1 MSQTNAIQQKI
12 NNDIDKLID
21 ISLYKTQE
29 TSVMIKNTVGVNCKN
44 CGSDNVN
51 VFTKQMRSADEAASR
66 FYTCLNCGNK
76 WRVG

>member
-1 MSQTNAIQQKI
+1 MTQNSIQQKI
-12 NNDIDKLID
+12 NEDIDKMID

-29 TSVMIKNTVGVNCKN
+29 TTTMIKNTIGVHCKN

-51 VFTKQMRSADEAASR
+51 LFTKQMRSADEAASK

>member
-1 MSQTNAIQQKI
+1 MTQNSIQQKI
-12 NNDIDKLID
+12 NEDIDQMID
-21 ISLYKTQE
+21 VSLYKTQE
-29 TSVMIKNTVGVNCKN
+29 TSVMIKNTVGVKCKV

-51 VFTKQMRSADEAASR
+51 LFTKQTRSADEASSR

>member
-1 MSQTNAIQQKI
+1 M
-12 NNDIDKLID
+12 IDV
-21 ISLYKTQE
+21 SLYKTQE
-29 TSVMIKNTVGVNCKN
+29 TSVMIKNTVGVKCKV

-51 VFTKQMRSADEAASR
+51 LFTKQTRSADEASSR

>member
-1 MSQTNAIQQKI
+1 MTQNSIQQKI
-12 NNDIDKLID
+12 NEDIDKMID
-21 ISLYKTQE
+21 VSLYKTQE

-51 VFTKQMRSADEAASR
+51 MFTKQTRSADEAASR

>member
-1 MSQTNAIQQKI
+1 MTQNSIQQKI
-12 NNDIDKLID
+12 NEDIDQMID
-21 ISLYKTQE
+21 VSLYKTQE
-29 TSVMIKNTVGVNCKN
+29 TSVMIKNTVGIKCKV

-51 VFTKQMRSADEAASR
+51 LFTKQTRSADEASSR